1 MPKPLHSMTTRRTLS
16 ATPSAV
22 VLDALRRITRELRL
36 SSRAAEQELGVS
48 GAQLFVLQQL
58 ASEGAESLNE
68 LADRTRTDQSSVSVV
83 VSRLVE
89 RGLVTREASATDG
102 RRVTI
107 ELTPAG
113 QRLLRRSPEPMQA
126 RLLEAIE
133 ALSPRELETL
143 GRVLSKLAGALELD
157 HEMDE
162 PLSARGEGRERTAAG
177 RRG

>member
-1 MPKPLHSMTTRRTLS
+1 MTSRRIS
-16 ATPSAV
+16 SITPSAV

-58 ASEGAESLNE
+58 ATEGAESLNE
-68 LADRTRTDQSSVSVV
+68 LAERTRTDQSSVSVV

-89 RGLVTREASATDG
+89 RGLVTREVSATDG

-107 ELTPAG
+107 ELTQAG
-113 QRLLRRSPEPMQA
+113 QRLVRRSPEPMQA

-133 ALSPRELETL
+133 ALSPRELDTL
-143 GRVLSKLAGALELD
+143 GRVLSKLAAELEVD
-157 HEMDE
+157 AEVE
-162 PLSARGEGRERTAAG
+162 ETPAGKAEGRERATAG